1 MKSQRFCC
9 FALYVLVLAL
19 APVGV
24 CSAQELVFHCT
35 VATPAVS
42 TSPVEFGL
50 AMDALVGIDGL
61 DEPLPPP
68 APGQATQVYLQM
80 LTPPVPLPNRWRR
93 DVRPFFDVSANT
105 VELWSMTVET
115 DAVGQTLTFS
125 IDADITDAPPYTL
138 HVFGPGGLYRLVQ
151 PGDLIEVP
159 CTAPITFF
167 YWELQYDQQVAL
179 PPQTWGGLHSLYR

>member
-1 MKSQRFCC
+1 MKSQRSCLV
-9 FALYVLVLAL
+9 ALLAL
-19 APVGV
+19 GLATAPVTV
-24 CSAQELVFHCT
+24 CSAQELVIHCT

-42 TSPVEFGL
+42 ASPVEFGL
-50 AMDALVGIDGL
+50 ARDAFVGVDGL

-115 DAVGQTLTFS
+115 DAVGQILTFS
-125 IDADITDAPPYTL
+125 VDAVINDAPPYTL
-138 HVFGPGGLYRLVQ
+138 HVFGPGGLYRPVM
-151 PGDLIEVP
+151 PGDVIEVP
-159 CTAPITFF
+159 CTAPITSFF
-167 YWELQYDQQVAL
+167 WELQYDEQVAT
-179 PPQTWGGLHSLYR
+179 PPQTWGGLQSLYR